1 MLRSSFIFIILS
13 FILFGCSS
21 TKSTTKS
28 SQKKKIISKTLTVID
43 TVFIEKKAKKNY
55 KAADLNNYNIS
66 DIYFPA
72 NGQDFRQK
80 HLIFHYTALHNDKS
94 YEVLTQQAVSSHY
107 IISDKNDD
115 KIDILV
121 SEDARAWH
129 AGISYWNGRNNLNDS
144 SIGIEIVNQ
153 GYTSIDTI
161 MTFFTF
167 KDYQISKVG
176 ELAQSIVQRYGI
188 EPVNVLA
195 HSDIAPQRKKDPG
208 PLFPWKLLYEK
219 YNVGAWY
226 DYHTKTEFLD
236 KYPKDDINTVRFIL
250 ELQSEF
256 EKYGYEIQK
265 TGNWDLQTKR
275 VIMAFQMHFRPI
287 DYSGY
292 IDAETWAILKALN
305 KKYR

>member
-1 MLRSSFIFIILS
+1 MLRSSFIVIISSL
-13 FILFGCSS
+13 FLFGCSS

-28 SQKKKIISKTLTVID
+28 SQKKKIITKTLTVRD
-43 TVFIEKKAKKNY
+43 TVFIEKKSKKNY
-55 KAADLNNYNIS
+55 KAAPLNNYKIS
-66 DIYFPA
+66 DTFFPA
-72 NGQDFRQK
+72 KGQDFRQK

-107 IISDKNDD
+107 IISDKRDD

-129 AGISYWNGRNNLNDS
+129 AGVSYWKGRNNLNDS

-153 GYTSIDTI
+153 GYTARDTI

-195 HSDIAPQRKKDPG
+195 HSDVAPQRKKDPG

-226 DYHTKTEFLD
+226 DEDTKAYFLE
-236 KYPKDDINTVRFIL
+236 KYPEEQVNSVRFII

-265 TGNWDLQTKR
+265 TGSWDLQTKR
-275 VIMAFQMHFRPI
+275 VIMVFQMHFRPMN
-287 DYSGY
+287 YSGY